1 MKKLVVI
8 LFILGI
14 ILLVLLNNFDFFT
27 SIIPGWHATIYPLWA
42 IGLAI
47 LLVSTFLLIA
57 IKILKLFF
65 KKK

>member
-8 LFILGI
+8 LFIVGI
-14 ILLVLLNNFDFFT
+14 VLLAFLSNFDFFT
-27 SIIPGWHATIYPLWA
+27 SIVPSWHTTIYPLWA

-47 LLVSTFLLIA
+47 LLALIFILIA

-65 KKK
+65 NKK